1 VHQLVNFMQLSFS
14 PAFNK
19 VFGLN
24 TNFKAVTPIDNTG
37 KPVGGAS
44 NPGSTSPNNGTS
56 LRVTNSSN
64 PDTTPPNNGTA
75 LTNSTASGADFG
87 SCSTPQIKF
96 GPGFDNRKETSF
108 EPVDQGSRHVPVL

>member
-1 VHQLVNFMQLSFS
+1 MQLIFS

-37 KPVGGAS
+37 KPVGGTS
-44 NPGSTSPNNGTS
+44 NLGSTPPKN
-56 LRVTNSSN
+56 
-64 PDTTPPNNGTA
+64 DTTLTTATGT
-75 LTNSTASGADFG
+75 NFG

-96 GPGFDNRKETSF
+96 AQGLDGRKETAF
-108 EPVDQGSRHVPVL
+108 VPVDQGSRHTPVL

>member
-1 VHQLVNFMQLSFS
+1 MEFNIS

-37 KPVGGAS
+37 KPVGG
-44 NPGSTSPNNGTS
+44 TGTS
-56 LRVTNSSN
+56 NSGTTSQSDSTAVT
-64 PDTTPPNNGTA
+64 NGTA
-75 LTNSTASGADFG
+75 LANSTASGANFG

-96 GPGFDNRKETSF
+96 AQGLDGRKETAF
-108 EPVDQGSRHVPVL
+108 EPVDLGSRHILVL

>member
-1 VHQLVNFMQLSFS
+1 MQLKFS

-37 KPVGGAS
+37 KPVGGSGAS
-44 NPGSTSPNNGTS
+44 NPGSTTPNN
-56 LRVTNSSN
+56 V
-64 PDTTPPNNGTA
+64 TA
-75 LTNSTASGADFG
+75 LTNSSTSGADFG

-96 GPGFDNRKETSF
+96 AAGLDGRKETAF
-108 EPVDQGSRHVPVL
+108 VPVDQGSRHIPVLLCLLMLMNHSIV